1 MSDASAIKESAGEAV
16 DTVTLALLI
25 TSDVPMVLLDARAR
39 PTEHRRIPGAKSL
52 PADSPASE
60 VRSVLGST
68 DALIV
73 AYSSDES
80 CPASETLCR
89 RLKDLGYDNVLK
101 YPGGIDGWAAA
112 GYPVEET

>member
-25 TSDVPMVLLDARAR
+25 TSDVPIVLLDARPIPADN
-39 PTEHRRIPGAKSL
+39 RRIPGAKRL
-52 PADSPASE
+52 PANSPASD
-60 VRSVLGST
+60 VRSLLGST

-89 RLKDLGYDNVLK
+89 RLKNLGYDNVLK
-101 YPGGIDGWAAA
+101 YPGGIDGWASA